1 MSIMDPKKPE
11 PFLTVT
17 IPTTIPF
24 SDIVSLLCLA
34 FEGGSNY
41 WYRIDKQNIPENFD
55 NSHKDYYI
63 NTHLSYPINKGGSLV
78 ITVLEGVDEDQ
89 DGKTFTLN
97 LESIQNGLVVMA
109 QKYPHHFKDIKD
121 GDQTTGDVFL
131 QCCLFGEVL
140 YG

>member
-1 MSIMDPKKPE
+1 MPIE
-11 PFLTVT
+11 PSLTVT

-24 SDIVSLLCLA
+24 SDIVSQLCSA

-41 WYRIDKQNIPENFD
+41 WYRIDKQNKPENFD
-55 NSHKDYYI
+55 NSHKDYIKYP
-63 NTHLSYPINKGGSLV
+63 HLSYPINKGGSLV
-78 ITVLEGVDEDQ
+78 ITVREGVDEDQ

-97 LESIQNGLVVMA
+97 LESIQKGLVVMA
-109 QKYPHHFKDIKD
+109 QRYPHHFR
-121 GDQTTGDVFL
+121 DQTAGDVFL